1 MRLPRPPEADSQ
13 RQQTKMKRGFW
24 FLLGL
29 LLVSAIIGSASGEI
43 IGLLLPVD
51 SFARQFFTVNA
62 APFFGPAEF
71 DLILAKIT
79 FGVALRLNLTALLG
93 MIIATIYYLR
103 SL

>member
-1 MRLPRPPEADSQ
+1 M
-13 RQQTKMKRGFW
+13 
-24 FLLGL
+24 GL
-29 LLVSAIIGSASGEI
+29 LLVSAVIGSAIGEI

-51 SFARQFFTVNA
+51 SFARQFFTVTA

-79 FGVALRLNLTALLG
+79 FGVALHLNLTALFA

-103 SL
+103 TL